1 MGAARERP
9 VEIELRRSGYADW
22 HMSGSGDG
30 TELLLLPL
38 MVLVNWMTNLLLFR
52 GGWTLHIIVRGAGI
66 GRSHRKVRYRTKAA
80 AQADIDNQRRL
91 AIARQHSAD
100 T

>member
-52 GGWTLHIIVRGAGI
+52 GGWTLHIIVRGAGL
-66 GRSHRKVRYRTKAA
+66 GRSHRKFRYRTKAA